1 MNLIRTENHVK
12 KFTEIST
19 HQKNSIYLRINKSI
33 RNMNF
38 NSKNPFLSNK
48 RFSSNAVSKAEE
60 VHHAQIIDYNQEMT
74 LSGTINKTAILFL
87 ILCGSAMTTWWMAFN
102 GLNVM
107 LPAIGGA
114 IVGLIL
120 VVISAFKPQYSP
132 YLAPGYALF
141 EGLFIGGISAIFEAM
156 YPGIVI
162 NAVGATLVTF
172 LICLGLYKFKI
183 VKVTEKFKSVVVA
196 ATLAIATYYLISW
209 LVSMFTSFTPV
220 HYGNSMM
227 SIGISVFVIIIAAL
241 NLFLDFD
248 QIEKGV
254 QERMPKFMEW
264 YGAMGLII
272 TLVWLYIEFL
282 RLLSKLSS
290 KN

>member
-1 MNLIRTENHVK
+1 
-12 KFTEIST
+12 
-19 HQKNSIYLRINKSI
+19 
-33 RNMNF
+33 MNF

-60 VHHAQIIDYNQEMT
+60 VHHAQIIDYNQEMSV
-74 LSGTINKTAILFL
+74 SGTINKTAILFL
-87 ILCGSAMTTWWMAFN
+87 ILCGAAMVTWWMAFN
-102 GLNVM
+102 GMNIM

-114 IVGLIL
+114 VVGLIL
-120 VVISAFKPQYSP
+120 VVISAFKPHLSP

-172 LICLGLYKFKI
+172 LVCLGLYRFQI
-183 VKVTEKFKSVVVA
+183 VKVTEQFKSIIIA
-196 ATLAIATYYLISW
+196 ATLAIATYYVISF
-209 LVSMFTSFTPV
+209 LFSMFTSFVPV
-220 HYGNSMM
+220 HYGNSLT
-227 SIGISVFVIIIAAL
+227 SIGISVFVIIIAAM

-248 QIEKGV
+248 MIEKGA
-254 QERMPKFMEW
+254 QQKHPKFMEW
-264 YGAMGLII
+264 FGAMGLMV

-282 RLLSKLSS
+282 RLLAKLS
-290 KN
+290 